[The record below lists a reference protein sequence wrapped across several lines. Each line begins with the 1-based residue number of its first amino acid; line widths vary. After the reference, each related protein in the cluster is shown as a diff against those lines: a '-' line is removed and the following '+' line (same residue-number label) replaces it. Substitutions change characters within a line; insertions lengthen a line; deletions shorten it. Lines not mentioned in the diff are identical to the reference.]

1 MIREVYL
8 DNSATTRVRD
18 GVAAVVLETM
28 TRYYGNPSSLHQM
41 GMEAEGLVK
50 EAREILARSLGVKV
64 DTIYFTSGGTEANNL
79 ALKGGARARCRR
91 ARHIISTAIEHPS
104 VLNACSQLEEEGFQL
119 TLLPVDG
126 TGILDPEV
134 LKAHLTPETIL
145 VSTMYVNNEIGSI
158 QPLAE
163 IAALLREW
171 DSDILWHVDAIQG
184 FGKLPLKP
192 RELGI
197 HLLSLSGH
205 KFHGPKGI
213 GALYVAENVRLKPL
227 LAGGGQEKDL
237 RPGTENVPGIVGLGR
252 AAQMAGAEREEALA
266 RMESLKERLIEGILT
281 QVPGTRL
288 NGPREG
294 GAPHIVNVTFAR
306 VRGETLVQALGE
318 VGIYV
323 STGSA
328 CSSRQR
334 KANHVLQALGIEEED
349 ALGTLRFSL
358 SPFNQ
363 GEEIDYVL
371 GQLPGIVEEL
381 RLFYRR

>member
-18 GVAAVVLETM
+18 EVANVVLGAM
-28 TRYYGNPSSLHQM
+28 TRQYGNPSSLHRM
-41 GMEAEGLVK
+41 GIEAERLVE
-50 EAREILARSLGVKV
+50 EARETLARSLGVKAN
-64 DTIYFTSGGTEANNL
+64 TIYFTSGGTEANNL
-79 ALKGGARARCRR
+79 ALKGGARSRR
-91 ARHIISTAIEHPS
+91 GKHIITTAIEHPS
-104 VLNACSQLEEEGFQL
+104 VLNAFSQLKEEGFRV
-119 TLLPVDG
+119 TSLPVDG
-126 TGILDPEV
+126 AGILDPEE
-134 LKAHLTPETIL
+134 LRAHLTPETIL
-145 VSTMYVNNEIGSI
+145 VSTMQVNNEIGSI

-163 IAALLREW
+163 IAAVLRGW
-171 DSDILWHVDAIQG
+171 GSNILWHVDAIQG

-205 KFHGPKGI
+205 KFHGPKGV

-227 LAGGGQEKDL
+227 LSGGGQEEDL
-237 RPGTENVPGIVGLGR
+237 RPGTENVPGIVGLGQAAKIAR
-252 AAQMAGAEREEALA
+252 AEGEEAAA
-266 RMESLKERLIEGILT
+266 RMASLKQQLVEGILT

-294 GAPHIVNVTFAR
+294 APHIANITFTG
-306 VRGETLVQALGE
+306 VRGETLVHALGE

-328 CSSRQR
+328 CSSRSA
-334 KANHVLQALGIEEED
+334 KPNHVLRALGIGGEE
-349 ALGTLRFSL
+349 ARGTLRFSL
-358 SPFNQ
+358 SPLNQ
-363 GEEIDYVL
+363 REEIDYVL
-371 GQLPGIVEEL
+371 EQLPEIVAEL